1 MATRHVIVGAGPAGL
16 AAAETLRALNGSARI
31 TLVCDEPPYARM
43 ALPYYLEGR
52 VEERALH
59 TGDAAWFESLEIRTR
74 LGARASGLDAG
85 AHQLLLDDGT
95 SLEYDQLLV
104 ATGSR
109 VAVPEIEGVNEAG
122 VIPIWTLEHAK
133 RFLGRGRGET
143 AIIGAGFIAFTALD
157 ALCARSAGIRLV
169 EMESRVLP
177 RMLDAQGSAAVA
189 RKLDERGIDVRTG
202 ARVLRIEV
210 VSGRQRIHLEANAS
224 LEVDSVVLATG
235 VRPNVEFLA
244 GSGVEIERGI
254 LVDAHLRTSLPEVFA
269 AGDVAQGSD
278 LLGGPRRIQAIQPTA
293 VDHGR
298 IAAANMAGIP
308 ISYAGSLTMNVLAA
322 QGIEACSFGRWEEER
337 EVLRVENV
345 ANGIYRKYAFERDVL
360 VGGILVGPGL
370 AVTGTND
377 VGMLK
382 GLIQTGVPLGPW
394 KEYLHQNPL
403 DLRRVYVASGAA
415 TRLLG
420 STLLAGRADLPG
432 GFRFPALAPARRR
445 SPHHAVLV
453 AGAPAP
459 KSA

>member
-1 MATRHVIVGAGPAGL
+1 MATQHVIVGAGPAGL
-16 AAAETLRALNGSARI
+16 AAAETLRALNGSDRI

-52 VEERALH
+52 IEESALH
-59 TGDAAWFESLEIRTR
+59 TGDAAWFESLGIRTR

-85 AHQLLLDDGT
+85 AHRLLLDDGT
-95 SLEYDQLLV
+95 NLAYDRLLV

-109 VAVPEIEGVNEAG
+109 AALPEIDGAEAPG
-122 VIPIWTLEHAK
+122 VIPMWTLEHAK
-133 RFLGRGRGET
+133 RFLDRARGET

-157 ALCARSAGIRLV
+157 ALCARSARIHFV
-169 EMESRVLP
+169 EVERRVLP
-177 RMLDAQGSAAVA
+177 RMLDAQGSAAIA
-189 RKLDERGIDVRTG
+189 RRLGQRGIDVHTG
-202 ARVLRIEV
+202 ARVLRIEAV
-210 VSGRQRIHLEANAS
+210 AGRQRIHLDAGAAVEA
-224 LEVDSVVLATG
+224 DSVVLATG
-235 VRPNVEFLA
+235 VQPQLEFLA
-244 GSGVEIERGI
+244 GSGAAIERGI
-254 LVDAHLRTSLPEVFA
+254 LVDAHLRTNLPDVFA
-269 AGDVAQGSD
+269 AGDVAQGPD

-298 IAAANMAGIP
+298 VAAANMAGVP

-322 QGIEACSFGRWEEER
+322 AGIEACSFGHWEQER
-337 EVLRVENV
+337 EVIRVENP

-382 GLIQTGVPLGPW
+382 GLIQTGVALGPW

-415 TRLLG
+415 KRLLG
-420 STLLAGRADLPG
+420 STLLAGRAELPR

-445 SPHHAVLV
+445 SAHHAALV